1 MIERVRYDAND
12 PVSDCGCGLL
22 ISSIIHLSIL
32 YYYTSSHQSTMA
44 SASGYNHHRFSRAV
58 LKKSRKWE
66 ASLTL
71 EFHSNTWKFEH
82 SVCPLP
88 LLIKDKL
95 TSGNDI
101 HV

>member
-12 PVSDCGCGLL
+12 PVSDSDCGLL
-22 ISSIIHLSIL
+22 IPSS
-32 YYYTSSHQSTMA
+32 YTSVYTLLLYIHPHSSTMA

-71 EFHSNTWKFEH
+71 EFHSNNWKFEH

-88 LLIKDKL
+88 TPFVYQGQANIRQ
-95 TSGNDI
+95 
-101 HV
+101 